1 VIFVDEANE
10 RYDLDDA
17 GRLALDV
24 ALGTAGAIGDEQCGT
39 EYILFGVIATAAGDM
54 AELASLFALDSLR
67 IERAIN
73 KLYQHRYSLSHD
85 GPGDPP
91 FSARAA
97 HAVRTQRAD
106 GSGPTGPF
114 ELLHGALGDNASG
127 ASQVLREL
135 GVRPDE
141 VRRLVGYGIRHLSPS
156 EIEAL
161 IASLNR
167 RAAAHR
173 PWWGPDPRAEVDFVR
188 VAETKRII
196 LAHSPSA
203 LAAIDGVRVAR
214 YGFGFTLVLESLK
227 PWMLDPV
234 LSPSEVLV
242 PGKGAGRQIGPDMV
256 QVEVGFANGAS
267 ASNRVGR
274 PRWEIEKPATP
285 VLVHLGNRVEATEVN
300 DRRVDDHRMVVS
312 DWWVWPLPVQGDVDV
327 NVTWASE
334 SIEGSATFDSRPVV
348 SRAAAFGV

>member
-1 VIFVDEANE
+1 VILVEANE
-10 RYDLDDA
+10 HYDLDDA
-17 GRLALDV
+17 ARLALDV
-24 ALGTAGAIGDEQCGT
+24 ALGTAGAIGDDQCGT
-39 EYILFGVIATAAGDM
+39 EYLLFGVVATAAGDV

-73 KLYQHRYSLSHD
+73 KFRQHRYSLAHD

-91 FSARAA
+91 FSKRAA
-97 HAVRTQRAD
+97 MAVRTRRAD
-106 GSGPTGPF
+106 GAGPTGPF
-114 ELLHGALGDNASG
+114 ELLHGALSDNASG

-141 VRRLVGYGIRHLSPS
+141 VRRLVGYGIRHLAPS

-167 RAAAHR
+167 RATAHR

-188 VAETKRII
+188 VTESKRII
-196 LAHSPSA
+196 VAHSPSA
-203 LAAIDGVRVAR
+203 LASIDGVRVAR

-227 PWMLDPV
+227 PWILDPV
-234 LSPSEVLV
+234 LVPTEVLV
-242 PGKGAGRQIGPDMV
+242 PGQSVSTPIGPDLV
-256 QVEVGFANGAS
+256 QVDIGFANGAS
-267 ASNRVGR
+267 ASNRAEL
-274 PRWEIEKPATP
+274 PRWQVEKPAKP
-285 VLVHLGNRVEATEVN
+285 VLVHLGSRIEATEVN

-312 DWWVWPLPVQGDVDV
+312 DWWMWPLPVQGDVDV
-327 NVTWASE
+327 KVSWASE
-334 SIEGSATFDSRPVV
+334 SIEGSTTFDSRPVV